1 MGVARALL
9 YQRFSFFMTNPLRNL
24 RLWKKIVLIIAAFVV
39 PVGVLAFFTFQ
50 SFEENVS
57 ITRLERDG
65 TAFLRPVAEL
75 LHQVTIHRVLVQR
88 YEAGEKQL
96 EPEILSTQDQVD
108 RAFAAIDQARQQ
120 YGKQLEYTPEG
131 VQAHDRPRAWIEPM
145 RAEWQNLKT
154 QWEQLKPEESLAQ
167 HQQLIDDVQTLISH
181 IGDTSTLSLDPS
193 LDSYYLMDV
202 GVFAAPPMQERLN
215 GMVSTGLAILDPRG
229 GDSNKLLGLIA
240 LVHDND
246 LPRAESD
253 IETSVRENAN
263 CFGKSE
269 SLGPQ
274 MRPRLADCK
283 QANAALLSLAT
294 NVANSMGT
302 VTRDEFVAAGKNA
315 EEASIK
321 LWQTSFD
328 ELDILLAKRA
338 AFYGTRLLEA
348 MTFAGVAL
356 ALSTLLAW
364 FVIRHITV
372 PLGRLTA
379 AAKAAAHEGDLSH
392 EIHLSGNDEI
402 AQLSQAFAAMTGRF
416 RNVASVAEQLANGDL
431 HVTVNSLSGKDTMGQ
446 ALVRMV
452 ENLTCVAN
460 LAEQIASGDLRVEA
474 KPASEKDV
482 MGNTLAKMI
491 FNLSI
496 LAGHVQ
502 KAAIVMNT
510 SVTDIAATAKE
521 QQATTSE
528 VAATTTEIGATSKEI
543 YATSKELLK
552 TVNEVTTGAEETANL
567 ANSGQAS
574 LARMEDT
581 MGLFTEAVGSI
592 NAKLA
597 VLNEKAANINQV
609 VTTITK
615 VADQTNLLSLNAA
628 IEAEKA
634 GEYGRGF
641 AVVATEIRRLADQT
655 SVASFDIEQMVKEMQ
670 SAVAAGVM
678 GMDKFGEQVRRG
690 VGEVQQVS
698 SHLAQIIQQVQA
710 LTPRFSAVHEGMQ
723 AQAIGADQITQ
734 ALSQLSEATQ
744 QTADSLRQSNFS
756 IEQLHDA
763 SRGMLTSLDGFKL
776 RAA

>member
-1 MGVARALL
+1 
-9 YQRFSFFMTNPLRNL
+9 MTRLLRNL
-24 RLWKKIVLIIAAFVV
+24 RLWQKIVLIIASFVL

-50 SFEENVS
+50 SIEDNVD

-65 TAFLRPVAEL
+65 TAFLRPVADL
-75 LHQVTIHRVLVQR
+75 LHQVTAHRVLVQR

-96 EPEILSTQDQVD
+96 EPDILSTEEQID
-108 RAFAAIDQARQQ
+108 RAFAAIDDARLQ

-131 VQAHDRPRAWIEPM
+131 VQAHDHPRAWIEPM
-145 RAEWQNLKT
+145 RAEWQTLKT
-154 QWEQLKPEESLAQ
+154 QWAQLTPADSLTQ

-181 IGDTSTLSLDPS
+181 IGDTSTLSLDPA

-202 GVFAAPPMQERLN
+202 GVFALPPMQERLN
-215 GMVSTGLAILDPRG
+215 GIVKSGLQILDPRG
-229 GDSNKLLGLIA
+229 GDSNRLLGYIA

-253 IETSVRENAN
+253 IETSIRENPRS
-263 CFGKSE
+263 FGKSD
-269 SLGPQ
+269 SLDREMTPQ
-274 MRPRLADCK
+274 LADCK
-283 QANAALLSLAT
+283 RETAALVALAT
-294 NVANSMGT
+294 NVANSMGV
-302 VTRDEFVAAGKNA
+302 VTRDQLTAAGKSA
-315 EEASIK
+315 EEATFK

-328 ELDILLAKRA
+328 QLDILLATRA
-338 AFYGTRLLEA
+338 AYYRTRLIEA
-348 MTFAGVAL
+348 MTFAGAAL
-356 ALSTLLAW
+356 ALSTVLAW
-364 FVIRHITV
+364 FVIRHITL

-392 EIHLSGNDEI
+392 EIQLSGNDEI
-402 AQLSQAFAAMTGRF
+402 AQLTQAFAAMTERF
-416 RNVASVAEQLANGDL
+416 RNVANVAEQLANGDL
-431 HVTVNSLSGKDTMGQ
+431 HVAVESLSEKDTMGL
-446 ALVRMV
+446 ALVRMI
-452 ENLTCVAN
+452 ENLSCVAK
-460 LAEQIASGDLRVEA
+460 LAEQIASGDLRVESR
-474 KPASEKDV
+474 PVSDKDI

-655 SVASFDIEQMVKEMQ
+655 AVASFDIEQMVKEMQ

-744 QTADSLRQSNFS
+744 QTADSLRQSNLS
-756 IEQLHDA
+756 IDQLHDA

>member
-1 MGVARALL
+1 
-9 YQRFSFFMTNPLRNL
+9 
-24 RLWKKIVLIIAAFVV
+24 
-39 PVGVLAFFTFQ
+39 
-50 SFEENVS
+50 
-57 ITRLERDG
+57 
-65 TAFLRPVAEL
+65 
-75 LHQVTIHRVLVQR
+75 
-88 YEAGEKQL
+88 
-96 EPEILSTQDQVD
+96 
-108 RAFAAIDQARQQ
+108 
-120 YGKQLEYTPEG
+120 
-131 VQAHDRPRAWIEPM
+131 
-145 RAEWQNLKT
+145 
-154 QWEQLKPEESLAQ
+154 
-167 HQQLIDDVQTLISH
+167 
-181 IGDTSTLSLDPS
+181 
-193 LDSYYLMDV
+193 MDV
-202 GVFAAPPMQERLN
+202 GVFALPPMQERLN
-215 GMVSTGLAILDPRG
+215 RVVTTGLAILDPRG
-229 GDSNKLLGLIA
+229 GDSNRLEGLIA
-240 LVHDND
+240 LINDND
-246 LPRAESD
+246 MPRAESD
-253 IETSVRENAN
+253 IETSIRENPRS
-263 CFGKSE
+263 FGKND
-269 SLGPQ
+269 SLDPA
-274 MRPRLADCK
+274 MTPRLADCK
-283 QANAALLSLAT
+283 EQTAALLSLAA
-294 NVANSMGT
+294 NVAGSKGI
-302 VTRDEFVAAGKNA
+302 VTRDQLITAGKNA
-315 EEASIK
+315 EASCIN

-338 AFYGTRLLEA
+338 DFYQMRLLEA

-356 ALSTLLAW
+356 ALASLLAW
-364 FVIRHITV
+364 FVIRHITL

-379 AAKAAAHEGDLSH
+379 AAQAAAHEGDLTH
-392 EIHLSGNDEI
+392 DIHLAGNDEI
-402 AQLSQAFAAMTGRF
+402 AQLTQAFAAMTVRF
-416 RNVASVAEQLANGDL
+416 RDVASVAEQLANGDL
-431 HVTVNSLSGKDTMGQ
+431 HVAIASLSSKDTMGQ
-446 ALVRMV
+446 ALVRMID
-452 ENLTCVAN
+452 NLSCVAR

-474 KPASEKDV
+474 KPVSEKDV

-491 FNLSI
+491 WNLSI

-528 VAATTTEIGATSKEI
+528 VAATTTEIGATSMEI

-552 TVNEVTTGAEETANL
+552 TVNEVTTGAEETAIL
-567 ANSGQAS
+567 ANNGQAS

-655 SVASFDIEQMVKEMQ
+655 AVASFDIEQMVKEMQ

-690 VGEVQQVS
+690 VSETQQVS
-698 SHLAQIIQQVQA
+698 AHLAQIIQQVQA

-723 AQAIGADQITQ
+723 AQALGADQITQ
-734 ALSQLSEATQ
+734 ALSQLSQATQ
-744 QTADSLRQSNFS
+744 QTADSLRQSNLS
-756 IEQLHDA
+756 IDQLHDA

>member
-1 MGVARALL
+1 
-9 YQRFSFFMTNPLRNL
+9 
-24 RLWKKIVLIIAAFVV
+24 
-39 PVGVLAFFTFQ
+39 
-50 SFEENVS
+50 
-57 ITRLERDG
+57 
-65 TAFLRPVAEL
+65 
-75 LHQVTIHRVLVQR
+75 
-88 YEAGEKQL
+88 
-96 EPEILSTQDQVD
+96 
-108 RAFAAIDQARQQ
+108 
-120 YGKQLEYTPEG
+120 
-131 VQAHDRPRAWIEPM
+131 
-145 RAEWQNLKT
+145 
-154 QWEQLKPEESLAQ
+154 
-167 HQQLIDDVQTLISH
+167 VQTLISH
-181 IGDTSTLSLDPS
+181 VGDTSTLSLDPA

-202 GVFAAPPMQERLN
+202 GVFALPPMQERLN
-215 GMVSTGLAILDPRG
+215 GIVTNGLAVLDPHG
-229 GDSNKLLGLIA
+229 GDSNRLLGLIA

-253 IETSVRENAN
+253 LDISIRENPK

-269 SLGPQ
+269 SLDREMTPL
-274 MRPRLADCK
+274 LADCK
-283 QANAALLSLAT
+283 RQTAALITLAT
-294 NVANSMGT
+294 NVANSMGI
-302 VTRDEFVAAGKNA
+302 VTRDQLIAAGKGA
-315 EEASIK
+315 EESSFK
-321 LWQTSFD
+321 LWETSFD
-328 ELDILLAKRA
+328 QLDILLGLRA
-338 AFYGTRLLEA
+338 GFYQMRLIEA
-348 MTFAGVAL
+348 MTFAGATL
-356 ALSTLLAW
+356 LLSSLLAW
-364 FVIRHITV
+364 FIIRNITV

-379 AAKAAAHEGDLSH
+379 AAQAAAHEGDLSH
-392 EIHLSGNDEI
+392 DIQLKGNDEI
-402 AQLSQAFAAMTGRF
+402 AQLTQAFAAMTARF
-416 RNVASVAEQLANGDL
+416 RNVASMAEQLANGDL
-431 HVTVNSLSGKDTMGQ
+431 HVAVNSLSSKDTMGQ

-452 ENLTCVAN
+452 ENLSCVAT
-460 LAEQIASGDLRVEA
+460 LADQIASGDLRVEA
-474 KPASEKDV
+474 RPVSEKDL

-491 FNLSI
+491 ANLSV

-510 SVTDIAATAKE
+510 SVTDIAATARE

-552 TVNEVTTGAEETANL
+552 TVNEVTVGAEETAHL

-592 NAKLA
+592 NTKLA

-655 SVASFDIEQMVKEMQ
+655 AVASFDIEQMVKEMQ

-698 SHLAQIIQQVQA
+698 AHLAQIIHQVQA
-710 LTPRFSAVHEGMQ
+710 LTPRFSAVHEGME
-723 AQAIGADQITQ
+723 AQALGADQITQ
-734 ALSQLSEATQ
+734 ALTQLSEATQ
-744 QTADSLRQSNFS
+744 QTADSLRQSNVS
-756 IEQLHDA
+756 IEHLHDA

>member
-1 MGVARALL
+1 
-9 YQRFSFFMTNPLRNL
+9 MTRLLRNL
-24 RLWKKIVLIIAAFVV
+24 RLWQKIVVIIASFVL
-39 PVGVLAFFTFQ
+39 PVGVLAFSTFQ
-50 SFEENVS
+50 SIEDNVK
-57 ITRLERDG
+57 IARLERDG

-88 YEAGEKQL
+88 YQAGEKQL
-96 EPEILSTQDQVD
+96 QADILSSEEQVD
-108 RAFAAIDQARQQ
+108 HAFAAVDQARQQ

-131 VQAHDRPRAWIEPM
+131 LQAHDHPRAWIEPM
-145 RAEWQNLKT
+145 RAEWQTLKT
-154 QWEQLKPEESLAQ
+154 GWQQAKPEDNLAQ
-167 HQQLIDDVQTLISH
+167 HQQLIDDVQSLISH
-181 IGDTSTLSLDPS
+181 VGDTSTLSLDPA

-202 GVFAAPPMQERLN
+202 GVFALPPMQERLN
-215 GMVSTGLAILDPRG
+215 SIVVNGLQVLDPRG
-229 GDSNKLLGLIA
+229 GDSNKVLGLIA
-240 LVHDND
+240 LVRDND

-253 IETSVRENAN
+253 IETSVRENPKG
-263 CFGKSE
+263 FGKSP
-269 SLGPQ
+269 SLDREMTPL
-274 MRPRLADCK
+274 LADCK
-283 QANAALLSLAT
+283 RQAATLLAFAT
-294 NVANSMGT
+294 NTANSMGI
-302 VTRDEFVAAGKNA
+302 VTRDQLIAAGKNA

-328 ELDILLAKRA
+328 QLDILLDIRA
-338 AFYGTRLLEA
+338 SYYQTRLIEA
-348 MTFAGVAL
+348 MAFAGGAL
-356 ALSTLLAW
+356 LLSTLLAW
-364 FVIRHITV
+364 VLIRNITV
-372 PLGRLTA
+372 PLGKLTA

-392 EIHLSGNDEI
+392 EIQLNGNDEI
-402 AQLSQAFAAMTGRF
+402 AQLTQAFAAMTVRF
-416 RNVASVAEQLANGDL
+416 RNVASVAEQLSNGDL
-431 HVTVNSLSGKDTMGQ
+431 QVAVQSLSARDVMGQ
-446 ALVRMV
+446 SLVRMV
-452 ENLTCVAN
+452 ENLNCVAK
-460 LAEQIASGDLRVEA
+460 LADQIASGDLRVEA
-474 KPASEKDV
+474 KPVSEKDL

-491 FNLSI
+491 GNLSV

-528 VAATTTEIGATSKEI
+528 VAATTTEIGATSMEI

-592 NAKLA
+592 NAKLS

-655 SVASFDIEQMVKEMQ
+655 AVASFDIEQMVKEMQ

-690 VGEVQQVS
+690 VGEVKQVS
-698 SHLAQIIQQVQA
+698 AHLAQIIQQVQA

-734 ALSQLSEATQ
+734 ALTQLSEATQ
-744 QTADSLRQSNFS
+744 QTADSLRQSNVS

>member
-1 MGVARALL
+1 
-9 YQRFSFFMTNPLRNL
+9 MTRLLRNL
-24 RLWKKIVLIIAAFVV
+24 RLWQKIVLIIASFVL

-50 SFEENVS
+50 SIEDNVN

-75 LHQVTIHRVLVQR
+75 LHQVTLHRVLVQR
-88 YEAGEKQL
+88 YEAGEKQV
-96 EPEILSTQDQVD
+96 EPEILSTQEQID
-108 RAFAAIDQARQQ
+108 RAFAAIDEARLQ

-131 VQAHDRPRAWIEPM
+131 VQAHDHPRAWIEPM
-145 RAEWQNLKT
+145 RAEWQTLKT
-154 QWEQLKPEESLAQ
+154 QWAQLTPADSFAQ

-181 IGDTSTLSLDPS
+181 VGDTSTLSLDPA

-202 GVFAAPPMQERLN
+202 GVFALPPMQERLN
-215 GMVSTGLAILDPRG
+215 GIIKSGLQILDPRG
-229 GDSNKLLGLIA
+229 GDSNRLVGYIA

-253 IETSVRENAN
+253 LETSVRENPKS
-263 CFGKSE
+263 FGKSD
-269 SLGPQ
+269 SLDHEMTPQ
-274 MRPRLADCK
+274 MAECQRDT
-283 QANAALLSLAT
+283 AALLSLAT
-294 NVANSMGT
+294 NVANSMGI
-302 VTRDEFVAAGKNA
+302 VTRDQLITAGKTA
-315 EEASIK
+315 EESTYK

-328 ELDILLAKRA
+328 QLDILLGLRA
-338 AFYGTRLLEA
+338 AFYQTRLLQA
-348 MTFAGVAL
+348 MTFAGAAL
-356 ALSTLLAW
+356 VLSTLLAW

-372 PLGRLTA
+372 PLGKLTA
-379 AAKAAAHEGDLSH
+379 AAQAAAHEGDLSH
-392 EIHLSGNDEI
+392 EIRLSGNDEI
-402 AQLSQAFAAMTGRF
+402 AQLTQAFAAMTGRF
-416 RNVASVAEQLANGDL
+416 RNVANVAEQLANGDL
-431 HVTVNSLSGKDTMGQ
+431 NVAVESLSDKDTMGQ
-446 ALVRMV
+446 ALVAMI
-452 ENLTCVAN
+452 ENLSCVAK
-460 LAEQIASGDLRVEA
+460 LTEQIASGDLRVEA
-474 KPASEKDV
+474 RPVSDKDL

-491 FNLSI
+491 SNLSI

-655 SVASFDIEQMVKEMQ
+655 AVASFDIEQMVKEMQ

-698 SHLAQIIQQVQA
+698 SHLAQIIQHVQA

-723 AQAIGADQITQ
+723 AQALGADQITQ

-744 QTADSLRQSNFS
+744 QTADSLRQSNLS
-756 IEQLHDA
+756 IDQLHDA

>member
-1 MGVARALL
+1 
-9 YQRFSFFMTNPLRNL
+9 MTRLLRNL
-24 RLWKKIVLIIAAFVV
+24 RLWQKIVLIIASFVV

-50 SFEENVS
+50 SFEENVN
-57 ITRLERDG
+57 IAKLEKDG

-75 LHQVTIHRVLVQR
+75 LRQVTVHRVLVQR
-88 YEAGEKQL
+88 YEAGEKGL
-96 EPEILSTQDQVD
+96 EPEILATQEQVD
-108 RAFAAIDQARQQ
+108 HAFAAVDDARQK
-120 YGKQLEYTPEG
+120 YGTQLEYTPEG
-131 VQAHDRPRAWIEPM
+131 LQAHEHPRAWIEPM
-145 RAEWQNLKT
+145 RAEWQTLKA
-154 QWEQLKPEESLAQ
+154 QWSQLKPDDSLAQ
-167 HQQLIDDVQTLISH
+167 HQQLINDVQTLISH
-181 IGDTSTLSLDPS
+181 VGDTSTLSLDPA

-202 GVFAAPPMQERLN
+202 GVFALPPMQERIN
-215 GMVSTGLAILDPRG
+215 GIESWGLQALDPKG
-229 GDSNKLLGLIA
+229 GDSNKLAGLVA
-240 LVHDND
+240 LVRDND

-253 IETSVRENAN
+253 IETSVRENPKS
-263 CFGKSE
+263 FGKSE
-269 SLGPQ
+269 SLGRE
-274 MRPRLADCK
+274 MTPRLAECK
-283 QANAALLSLAT
+283 TATEALLTLAT
-294 NVANSMGT
+294 KVNSSMGT
-302 VTRDEFVAAGKNA
+302 VTREQLAAAGKSA

-328 ELDILLAKRA
+328 ELDILLGTRA
-338 AFYGTRLLEA
+338 AYYQTRLMEA
-348 MTFAGVAL
+348 MAFAGVAL
-356 ALSTLLAW
+356 ALATLLAW
-364 FVIRHITV
+364 VIIRNITV
-372 PLGRLTA
+372 PLGKLTA
-379 AAKAAAHEGDLSH
+379 AAQAAAHEGDLTH
-392 EIHLSGNDEI
+392 EIQLSGSDEI
-402 AQLSQAFAAMTGRF
+402 AQLTQAFAAMTVRF
-416 RNVASVAEQLANGDL
+416 RDVAGVAEQLANGDL
-431 HVTVNSLSGKDTMGQ
+431 HVAVTSLSSKDTMGQ
-446 ALVRMV
+446 SLVRMI
-452 ENLTCVAN
+452 ENLSCVAK

-474 KPASEKDV
+474 KPVSEKDV

-528 VAATTTEIGATSKEI
+528 VAATTTEIGATSMEI

-552 TVNEVTTGAEETANL
+552 TVNEVTTGAEETAHL

-597 VLNEKAANINQV
+597 VLNEKATNINQV

-655 SVASFDIEQMVKEMQ
+655 AVASFDIEQMVKEMQ

-690 VGEVQQVS
+690 VSEVQQVGT
-698 SHLAQIIQQVQA
+698 HLAQIIQQVQA

-723 AQAIGADQITQ
+723 AQALGADQITQ
-734 ALSQLSEATQ
+734 ALTQLSEATQ
-744 QTADSLRQSNFS
+744 QTADSLRQSNLS
-756 IEQLHDA
+756 IDQLHDA

>member
-1 MGVARALL
+1 MTAL
-9 YQRFSFFMTNPLRNL
+9 LRNL
-24 RLWKKIVLIIAAFVV
+24 RLWQKIVLIIAAFVL

-50 SFEENVS
+50 SYEDNID

-75 LHQVTIHRVLVQR
+75 LHQVTIHRVLVLR
-88 YEAGEKQL
+88 YDAGEKQL
-96 EPEILSTQDQVD
+96 EPDILSTQEQID
-108 RAFAAIDQARQQ
+108 RAFDAIDQVRQQ
-120 YGKQLEYTPEG
+120 YGKQLQYTPEG
-131 VQAHDRPRAWIEPM
+131 LQAHDHPRAWIDSM
-145 RAEWQNLKT
+145 RTEWQNLKS
-154 QWEQLKPEESLAQ
+154 QWAQLKPEESLAQ
-167 HQQLIDDVQTLISH
+167 HQQLIDDVRTLISH
-181 IGDTSTLSLDPS
+181 VGDTSTLSLDPA

-202 GVFAAPPMQERLN
+202 SVFALPPMQERLN
-215 GMVSTGLAILDPRG
+215 GIVTNGLAVLDPHG
-229 GDSNKLLGLIA
+229 GDSNRLLGLIA

-246 LPRAESD
+246 LPRAQSD
-253 IETSVRENAN
+253 LDISIRENPK

-269 SLGPQ
+269 SLGREMTPL
-274 MRPRLADCK
+274 LADCK
-283 QANAALLSLAT
+283 RQTAALITLAT
-294 NVANSMGT
+294 NVANSMGI
-302 VTRDEFVAAGKNA
+302 VTRDQLIAAGKGA
-315 EEASIK
+315 EESSFK
-321 LWQTSFD
+321 LWETSFD
-328 ELDILLAKRA
+328 QLDILLGLRA
-338 AFYGTRLLEA
+338 GFYQMRLIEA
-348 MTFAGVAL
+348 MTFAGATL
-356 ALSTLLAW
+356 LLSSLLAW
-364 FVIRHITV
+364 FIIRNITV

-379 AAKAAAHEGDLSH
+379 AAQAAAHEGDLSH
-392 EIHLSGNDEI
+392 DIQLKGNDEI
-402 AQLSQAFAAMTGRF
+402 AQLTQAFAAMTARF
-416 RNVASVAEQLANGDL
+416 RNVASMAEQLANGDL
-431 HVTVNSLSGKDTMGQ
+431 HVAVNSLSSKDTMGQ

-452 ENLTCVAN
+452 ENLSCVAT
-460 LAEQIASGDLRVEA
+460 LADQIASGDLRVEA
-474 KPASEKDV
+474 RPVSEKDL

-491 FNLSI
+491 ANLSV

-510 SVTDIAATAKE
+510 SVTDIAATARE

-552 TVNEVTTGAEETANL
+552 TVNEVTVGAEETAHL

-592 NAKLA
+592 NTKLA

-655 SVASFDIEQMVKEMQ
+655 AVASFDIEQMVKEMQ

-698 SHLAQIIQQVQA
+698 AHLAQIIHQVQA
-710 LTPRFSAVHEGMQ
+710 LTPRFSAVHEGME
-723 AQAIGADQITQ
+723 AQALGADQITQ
-734 ALSQLSEATQ
+734 ALTQLSEATQ
-744 QTADSLRQSNFS
+744 QTADSLRQSNVS
-756 IEQLHDA
+756 IEHLHDA

>member
-1 MGVARALL
+1 MTRLL
-9 YQRFSFFMTNPLRNL
+9 RKL
-24 RLWKKIVLIIAAFVV
+24 RLWQKIVLIIAAFVL

-50 SFEENVS
+50 SFEENVR
-57 ITRLERDG
+57 IALLEKDG
-65 TAFLRPVAEL
+65 TAFLRPAAEL
-75 LHQVTIHRVLVQR
+75 LHAVTEHRVLVQR
-88 YEAGEKQL
+88 YEMGEKDLQS
-96 EPEILSTQDQVD
+96 EILAAQDQVD
-108 RAFAAIDQARQQ
+108 HAFAAVDQARQQ
-120 YGKQLEYTPEG
+120 YGAQLDYTPDG
-131 VQAHDRPRAWIEPM
+131 LQAHGRPRAWIEPM
-145 RAEWQNLKT
+145 RAEWQAIKS
-154 QWEQLKPEESLAQ
+154 QWSQLKADDSLAQ
-167 HQQLIDDVQTLISH
+167 HQQLIDDIQEMISH
-181 IGDTSTLSLDPS
+181 VGDTSTLSLDPA

-202 GVFAAPPMQERLN
+202 GVFALPPMQERLN
-215 GMVSTGLAILDPRG
+215 GIVVTGLQILDPHG
-229 GDSNKLLGLIA
+229 GDSAKLAGLIA

-246 LPRAESD
+246 LPRIEGD
-253 IETSVRENAN
+253 ITTSIRENPKS
-263 CFGKSE
+263 FGKSD
-269 SLGPQ
+269 SLD
-274 MRPRLADCK
+274 REVSPRFADCQRETK
-283 QANAALLSLAT
+283 ALLTLAAAIESNMG
-294 NVANSMGT
+294 NVTASQ
-302 VTRDEFVAAGKNA
+302 FAGQGKRAGDACYN
-315 EEASIK
+315 
-321 LWQTSFD
+321 LWQTSFN
-328 ELDILLAKRA
+328 ELDILLGIRA
-338 AFYGTRLLEA
+338 RYYQTRLFEA
-348 MTFAGVAL
+348 MAFAGAAL
-356 ALSTLLAW
+356 IFATALAW
-364 FVIRHITV
+364 FIIRHITV

-379 AAKAAAHEGDLSH
+379 AAKAAAHEGDLSN
-392 EIHLSGNDEI
+392 ELHLGGTDEI
-402 AQLSQAFAAMTGRF
+402 AQLTQAFEAMTGRF
-416 RNVASVAEQLANGDL
+416 RDVAGVAGQLADGDV
-431 HVTVNSLSGKDTMGQ
+431 HVSVKPLSAKDTMGH
-446 ALVRMV
+446 ALARMV
-452 ENLTCVAN
+452 ENLTSAATVAD
-460 LAEQIASGDLRVEA
+460 QIASGDLSVEA
-474 KPASEKDV
+474 RPASQRDV
-482 MGNTLAKMI
+482 MGNALAKMI
-491 FNLSI
+491 GNLST
-496 LAGHVQ
+496 LTGHVQ
-502 KAAIVMNT
+502 KAAVVMNT
-510 SVTDIAATAKE
+510 SVTDIAATARQ

-567 ANSGQAS
+567 ANSGQSS

-690 VGEVQQVS
+690 VNEVQQVS
-698 SHLAQIIQQVQA
+698 AHLAQIIQQVQA

-723 AQAIGADQITQ
+723 AQALGADQITQ

-744 QTADSLRQSNFS
+744 QTADSLRQSNLS
-756 IEQLHDA
+756 IDQLHDA